1 MAEMEKKVSKKALAK
16 SFRNWY
22 YGNLTCFSQEHM
34 QTFGYLVSMLP
45 IVEDLYDNKDDQAK
59 NLRPYSA
66 FFNTEPQIGS
76 MIVGVTV
83 GLEEARANGQ
93 PIDDDTINGIRA
105 GLMGPLAGIGD
116 SLIVGTLIPIL
127 LGIAMG
133 LSEGGSVLGPIFYIV
148 VWNLLAF
155 FGMRFAYYQGYKLGG
170 DAVEALVGPNAQ
182 ALREAIVMV
191 GTIVIGAVDATWVSI
206 STALTLPGGGTLQG
220 TLDGIF
226 PKLLPL
232 IFTLL
237 CWWLMSKKKVSPIIT
252 MLILLVVAF
261 VGSVIGFFGAA
272 TIATAGA

>member
-1 MAEMEKKVSKKALAK
+1 
-16 SFRNWY
+16 
-22 YGNLTCFSQEHM
+22 
-34 QTFGYLVSMLP
+34 
-45 IVEDLYDNKDDQAK
+45 
-59 NLRPYSA
+59 
-66 FFNTEPQIGS
+66 
-76 MIVGVTV
+76 
-83 GLEEARANGQ
+83 
-93 PIDDDTINGIRA
+93 
-105 GLMGPLAGIGD
+105 MGPLAGIGD